1 MSASSRTGGAT
12 AHATYALGS
21 DGRFRPLDARKRR
34 QPGAGRLR
42 VPRAVPDALLE
53 FRRRVAVERDPVAML
68 PVAGRDAVLAEG
80 DDDVGAPDRR
90 RVGPRGVVLVAVSL
104 YYLLLVFEV
113 QTAVV

>member
-1 MSASSRTGGAT
+1 
-12 AHATYALGS
+12 
-21 DGRFRPLDARKRR
+21 
-34 QPGAGRLR
+34 
-42 VPRAVPDALLE
+42 
-53 FRRRVAVERDPVAML
+53 ML